1 MAAISNP
8 NAIDFVNE
16 VIRPLCEEARSL
28 QVRLNALRTQW
39 YAGQNTVFAQ
49 AADTV
54 EDGREVEGV
63 SRLTAGDVTNAVSQL
78 IKTATGE
85 AGAWNSEIVQKPCV
99 RLLP

>member
-1 MAAISNP
+1 LR
-8 NAIDFVNE
+8 FGL
-16 VIRPLCEEARSL
+16 VI
-28 QVRLNALRTQW
+28 
-39 YAGQNTVFAQ
+39 

-54 EDGREVEGV
+54 EDGREAEGV

-85 AGAWNSEIVQKPCV
+85 SGAWNSEIIQKPCV